1 MITSFKQNS
10 VEFKPRVKLNC
21 SIFFELVFWFS
32 RNADEPQMT
41 DEERLQAI
49 ANQYAVLRNKTS
61 GRT

>member
-1 MITSFKQNS
+1 MITSCKQNS
-10 VEFKPRVKLNC
+10 VKFKPKKLNH